1 MSSGRCAQG
10 AITGV
15 PRRRSHVGCALW
27 RTSRKDR
34 DVKVGLG
41 GGCTDPRGNWGG
53 GLEDNGTYVGHDGPS
68 VKFISSAL
76 GRGQHDRRHV
86 PGYGSERA
94 SRPFPRMARR
104 SATTPN
110 SARLGVVLIRKA
122 SRAEARR

>member
-53 GLEDNGTYVGHDGPS
+53 RFEDNGTYVGHDGPS
-68 VKFISSAL
+68 VEFISSAP
-76 GRGQHDRRHV
+76 GRGNNMTGVMCLATDPNGQADR
-86 PGYGSERA
+86 
-94 SRPFPRMARR
+94 FPEWRDG

-110 SARLGVVLIRKA
+110 SARLRWC
-122 SRAEARR
+122 